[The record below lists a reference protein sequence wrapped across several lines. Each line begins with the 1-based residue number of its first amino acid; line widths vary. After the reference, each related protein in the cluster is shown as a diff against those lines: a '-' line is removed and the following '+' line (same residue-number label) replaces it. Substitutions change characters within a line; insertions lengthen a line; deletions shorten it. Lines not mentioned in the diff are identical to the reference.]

1 VPNLFIVQPNFFDS
15 EVFST
20 GNLSPVSI
28 DSSIAE
34 SPFITIQ
41 SAGIFSTGF
50 TITIS
55 TTINSLILITIL
67 PLLLLI
73 RAIFGLIL
81 LMNDIYFNK
90 KLLNTFR
97 YIKNVYI

>member
-1 VPNLFIVQPNFFDS
+1 MPNLFIVQPNFFDS

-41 SAGIFSTGF
+41 SAGNFSTGF

-55 TTINSLILITIL
+55 PIINSLILITIL